1 VGDADGDLQ
10 VARIL
15 TAKAAE
21 TVSTDHSP
29 NALRRA
35 TVWAFESVRRRG
47 LVTTWKIAASA
58 IEDSMFDLRYGT
70 ETSGVVDSDRL
81 EPTLA
86 NRTHAVRYK
95 ATKGRPFLRLLARLN
110 LPDGCT
116 FVDVGSGKGKVLL
129 LAAQHRFRRVVGLEF
144 SPSIC
149 AQARRNIDLFGRTT
163 KLRSP
168 IEIVEGDATQYVL
181 AGDENVFFLYNP
193 FDAVILKQFV
203 DNIRRS
209 LLEHPR
215 PIWFIYSVPLHAAV
229 LEQSGLFRPA
239 EAFDIQGNEF
249 HVYRAEPAIG

>member
-1 VGDADGDLQ
+1 M
-10 VARIL
+10 
-15 TAKAAE
+15 TPNAAS
-21 TVSTDHSP
+21 TVSADHSP

-35 TVWAFESVRRRG
+35 TAWALDSVRRRG

-58 IEDSMFDLRYGT
+58 IEDSLFDHRFGT

-86 NRTHAVRYK
+86 NRMHAVRYK
-95 ATKGRPFLRLLARLN
+95 PTKARPFVRLLSRLS

-129 LAAQHRFRRVVGLEF
+129 LAAQRPFRRVVGLEF

-149 AQARRNIDLFGRTT
+149 ARARTNIELFTRTT
-163 KLRSP
+163 KLKAP
-168 IEIVEGDATQYVL
+168 IEIFEGDATQYSM

-193 FDAVILKQFV
+193 FDAVILGRFV
-203 DNIRRS
+203 DNVRRS
-209 LLEHPR
+209 LLDHPR

-229 LEQSGLFRPA
+229 LEQSGLFGAPTT
-239 EAFDIQGNEF
+239 FDIQGNEF
-249 HVYRAEPAIG
+249 QVYRNAESTTARHGAH